1 MHKHMIVT
9 FFQFCKKENFFLI
22 FNSQYDLL
30 GLDTNVSRNLDRFP
44 SVNTIS
50 KLREIQFLNFVK
62 LYKIMQ
68 TGKIG

>member
-1 MHKHMIVT
+1 MIVT
-9 FFQFCKKENFFLI
+9 FFQFCKKKNFFLI

-30 GLDTNVSRNLDRFP
+30 GLGTNVSRNLDRFS

>member
-1 MHKHMIVT
+1 MHKHTIVT
-9 FFQFCKKENFFLI
+9 FFQFCKKNFFLI

-30 GLDTNVSRNLDRFP
+30 GLGTNVSQNLDRFS

>member
-1 MHKHMIVT
+1 MIVT
-9 FFQFCKKENFFLI
+9 FFQFCKKKSFFLI

-30 GLDTNVSRNLDRFP
+30 GLGTNVSRNLDRFS